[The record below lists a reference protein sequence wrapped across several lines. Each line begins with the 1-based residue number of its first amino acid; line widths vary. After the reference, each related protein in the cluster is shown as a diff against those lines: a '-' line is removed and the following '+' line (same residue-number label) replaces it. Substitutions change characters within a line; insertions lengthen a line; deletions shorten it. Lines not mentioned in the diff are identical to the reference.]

1 MTNFIDSIFSADHQS
16 SPKVAMNMSAAGTL
30 MAADRTLM
38 AWIRTALS
46 FYTFGFA
53 LYKILTEVHQSGQF
67 VVNDDAPKIYGV
79 ALIVTGTVSMVA
91 GTIEYWLM
99 FVQLRCIQYFPTM
112 RACFLVALWMC
123 LAGIF
128 LTVSIITKVL

>member
-1 MTNFIDSIFSADHQS
+1 MTNFIDSIFSADQS
-16 SPKVAMNMSAAGTL
+16 SPKTAMNMSAVGTL

-53 LYKILTEVHQSGQF
+53 LYKILTEVHKSAAF
-67 VVNDDAPKIYGV
+67 PIHDDAPKIYGV
-79 ALIVTGTVSMVA
+79 ALIVTGTMSMIA

-99 FVQLRCIQYFPTM
+99 FVQLRRIQNFPAM

-128 LTVSIITKVL
+128 LTVSVIAKVL